1 VTEPI
6 PHQVATA
13 EADRIRSMLANMIA
27 DASDGEVSAEQAL
40 AGDHSLAA
48 LGLTSLAL
56 IRLIDAIED
65 TFEVDLGTDMPSF
78 DRFDTLASH
87 LAGLMAAR

>member
-1 VTEPI
+1 
-6 PHQVATA
+6 
-13 EADRIRSMLANMIA
+13 MLADMVA
-27 DASDGEVSAEQAL
+27 EASDGEVSAELAL
-40 AGDHSLAA
+40 TSDHSLSA
-48 LGLTSLAL
+48 LGLTSLGL

-65 TFEVDLGTDMPSF
+65 TLGVYLDLGADQPSL

>member
-1 VTEPI
+1 M
-6 PHQVATA
+6 TA
-13 EADRIRSMLANMIA
+13 DADEIRRMLADMIA
-27 DASDGEVSAEQAL
+27 DASDGEVSAAAAL
-40 AGDHSLAA
+40 AGDHSLVA

-65 TFEVDLGTDMPSF
+65 TFEVDLGADMPSF

-87 LAGLMAAR
+87 LAGLLAAR

>member
-1 VTEPI
+1 VTDP
-6 PHQVATA
+6 
-13 EADRIRSMLANMIA
+13 ADRIRSTLADMIA
-27 DASDGEVSAEQAL
+27 DASDGEVSAAQAL
-40 AGDHSLAA
+40 AGEHSLAA

-65 TFEVDLGTDMPSF
+65 TFGVDLGADMPSF

-87 LAGLMAAR
+87 LAGLLAAR

>member
-1 VTEPI
+1 MTET
-6 PHQVATA
+6 VRLRTTL
-13 EADRIRSMLANMIA
+13 ADMIA
-27 DASDGEVSAEQAL
+27 DASDGEITAEQAL

-65 TFEVDLGTDMPSF
+65 SFGVDLDPGADPSSF
-78 DRFDTLASH
+78 DSVDTLADRVASA
-87 LAGLMAAR
+87 LEAP

>member
-1 VTEPI
+1 MTE
-6 PHQVATA
+6 A
-13 EADRIRSMLANMIA
+13 EDLRSRLADMIA
-27 DASDGEVSAEQAL
+27 DASDGEIAAELAL

-65 TFEVDLGTDMPSF
+65 AFGVELDLGADLLSF
-78 DRFDTLASH
+78 DNIDAIASQVATA
-87 LAGLMAAR
+87 LAGR

>member
-1 VTEPI
+1 
-6 PHQVATA
+6 
-13 EADRIRSMLANMIA
+13 MLADMIA
-27 DASDGEVSAEQAL
+27 DASDGDVSAAQAL
-40 AGDHSLAA
+40 AGDHSLTA

-65 TFEVDLGTDMPSF
+65 TFGVDLGADMPSF

-87 LAGLMAAR
+87 LAGLLAAR

>member
-1 VTEPI
+1 M
-6 PHQVATA
+6 TA
-13 EADRIRSMLANMIA
+13 EAGRIRSMLADMIA
-27 DASDGEVSAEQAL
+27 DASDGEVSAAQAL

-65 TFEVDLGTDMPSF
+65 TFGVDLGTDMPSF
-78 DRFDTLASH
+78 DRFDTLANH
-87 LAGLMAAR
+87 LTGLLAAR

>member
-1 VTEPI
+1 M
-6 PHQVATA
+6 TA
-13 EADRIRSMLANMIA
+13 SGDDVRHRLADMIA

-65 TFEVDLGTDMPSF
+65 TFGVDLGADMPSF
-78 DRFDTLASH
+78 DRFDALASH
-87 LAGLMAAR
+87 LAGLLAAR

>member
-1 VTEPI
+1 VT
-6 PHQVATA
+6 AS
-13 EADRIRSMLANMIA
+13 ADHIRSTLADMIA
-27 DASDGEVSAEQAL
+27 DASDGEVSAAQAL

-65 TFEVDLGTDMPSF
+65 TFGVDLGTDMPSF

-87 LAGLMAAR
+87 LAGLLATR